1 MRLEY
6 FKGSLLLSW
15 FLYFFRSSIVDGT
28 EFNPKTL
35 SVKLTLKMK
44 SHKPENLDK
53 LKTVL
58 IAGRLGK
65 FKVAN
70 FPSIVDGMPPMS
82 NLGKF
87 CC

>member
-1 MRLEY
+1 MVLI
-6 FKGSLLLSW
+6 
-15 FLYFFRSSIVDGT
+15 FFRSTIVDGK
-28 EFNPKTL
+28 EVNQKTL

-44 SHKPENLDK
+44 LHKPDNLDK
-53 LKTVL
+53 LKTEL

-70 FPSIVDGMPPMS
+70 FPSIVDGMPCM
-82 NLGKF
+82 LYLVKF